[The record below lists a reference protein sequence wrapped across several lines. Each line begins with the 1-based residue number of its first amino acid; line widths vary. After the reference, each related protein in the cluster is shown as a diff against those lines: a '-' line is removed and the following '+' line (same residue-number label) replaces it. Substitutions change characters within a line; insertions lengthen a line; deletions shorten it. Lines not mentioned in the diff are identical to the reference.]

1 MVSQMASGEG
11 WKIHFA
17 MASNIQ
23 NYKNTRVTTT
33 IPLTLEVGPT
43 SRQHM
48 AFHLPVETEFSQE
61 ILFSHP
67 LYLALLK
74 ISIVILPNSSAN
86 IKYLLQQSQKHNT
99 EKTFFN

>member
-17 MASNIQ
+17 MASNLQ
-23 NYKNTRVTTT
+23 NYKNTRVTT
-33 IPLTLEVGPT
+33 IPLTLELGPT

-48 AFHLPVETEFSQE
+48 AFHLPVETKFSQE